1 VLASDLVSAVAGIIF
16 DGVAYGSLLFL
27 ISLGLSVTM
36 GLMGF
41 VNLAHGAF
49 AMAGGF
55 TCVELL
61 RRSGIS
67 FLGTL
72 PVVFVVTAVLGAGA
86 EVLLYRRLYRRSHLD
101 QVLFT
106 IGLTFMASAAATWV
120 WGPSQQPV
128 TLPAWLH
135 RQITIGGVEVS
146 AYRLFLIAFVLLVSA
161 LLGVLVTRT
170 RFGAQLRAAVDN
182 QTAAAG
188 VGVNVGLLFTVTFA
202 VGSGLA
208 GLGGALSIDVLGLD
222 PTFAIKYLVY
232 FLLVVVVG
240 GAGSFK
246 GALIASLSL
255 GISDV
260 AGKYYIPQIGGF
272 VIYLAIVLVLII
284 TPSGL
289 HGRRAT

>member
-1 VLASDLVSAVAGIIF
+1 VSAIASIIF

-36 GLMGF
+36 GLMSF

-49 AMAGGF
+49 AMLGGF
-55 TCVELL
+55 ACVTLM
-61 RRSGIS
+61 RRLGLP
-67 FLGTL
+67 FLATL
-72 PVVFVVTAVLGAGA
+72 PLVFLLTAGAGA
-86 EVLLYRRLYRRSHLD
+86 LLEALLYRRLYRRSPLD

-106 IGLTFMASAAATWV
+106 IGLTFMAGAAATWV

-128 TLPAWLH
+128 VLPAFLR
-135 RQITIGGVEVS
+135 RQITIGGVDLG
-146 AYRLFLIAFVLLVSA
+146 AYRLFLIVFVLLTSA
-161 LLGVLVTRT
+161 GLGLLLTRT

-188 VGVNVGLLFTVTFA
+188 LGVNVGLLYSVTFA
-202 VGSGLA
+202 LGSGLA
-208 GLGGALSIDVLGLD
+208 GLGGALAIDVLGLD

-246 GALIASLSL
+246 GPLVAALLL
-255 GISDV
+255 GIADV
-260 AGKYYIPQIGGF
+260 GGKYYVPQVGGF
-272 VIYLAIVLVLII
+272 IIYAAMVLLLILF
-284 TPSGL
+284 PHGL
-289 HGRRAT
+289 HGRRTT